1 MRESQSIVPVLL
13 MVSGGSDSTALLEL
27 VRAYAAGEGSDDGL
41 FAMLATQ
48 LPAPDRIAP
57 FVLHVN
63 HMLRGADSDADERF
77 VRGLCE
83 GLDVPCEDRACR
95 CRHPCAL
102 APGEAWRPS
111 RARSAIAWR
120 RWRWNAPASRR
131 VPRTGSSALRIRSTI
146 ASRPSSCVP
155 WWERAPGACIHP
167 ARSWQA
173 AQALARRV
181 TRATARLAEKTAS
194 EHAR

>member
-1 MRESQSIVPVLL
+1 MRESQSSVPVLL

-27 VRAYAAGEGSDDGL
+27 VCAYAAGEGSDDGL

-83 GLDVPCEDRACR
+83 
-95 CRHPCAL
+95 
-102 APGEAWRPS
+102 
-111 RARSAIAWR
+111 
-120 RWRWNAPASRR
+120 
-131 VPRTGSSALRIRSTI
+131 
-146 ASRPSSCVP
+146 
-155 WWERAPGACIHP
+155 
-167 ARSWQA
+167 
-173 AQALARRV
+173 
-181 TRATARLAEKTAS
+181 
-194 EHAR
+194 